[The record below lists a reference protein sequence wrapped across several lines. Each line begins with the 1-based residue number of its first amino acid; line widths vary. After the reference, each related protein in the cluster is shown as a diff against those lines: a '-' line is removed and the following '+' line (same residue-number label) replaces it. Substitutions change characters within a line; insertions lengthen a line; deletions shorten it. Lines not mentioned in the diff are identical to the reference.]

1 MGASENEAL
10 VREYVARVVNRD
22 PGFADLL
29 ADDVVWWTPPGTAHG
44 GGAREGKAAVLEF
57 IRHGS
62 AKYSANAKFE
72 LEIEAIVA
80 NDEWASAQLVLRT
93 ETARGTPYVNHL
105 HIAFRIRDGKI
116 ARGREYSDTLH
127 TFRSFGPEELA

>member
-1 MGASENEAL
+1 MGARENEAL
-10 VREYVARVVNRD
+10 VREYLARVGRGD

-44 GGAREGKAAVLEF
+44 GGSREGKDAVLAF

-62 AKYSANAKFE
+62 AKYSTDAKFE

-80 NDEWASAQLVLRT
+80 DEEWACAQLVLRT
-93 ETARGTPYVNHL
+93 ETARGAPYVNWL
-105 HIAFRIRDGKI
+105 HIAFRIRAGRI
-116 ARGREYSDTLH
+116 ALAREYSDTLLA
-127 TFRSFGPEELA
+127 FRSFTPEELA